1 MRTIFLLKR
10 WLVRLS
16 MLAVLVILGGTVQ
29 FLGQD
34 EQVASW
40 VAAGLAGAP
49 VFSAGEAANNA
60 VSWLVEVEPDA
71 DGDTLRQMLTVLA
84 DNNAR
89 ASFFISRDFAQ
100 KEPDLLL
107 SIQAGGHQLGVLG
120 GMTDGSAPL
129 DLAAAQAEIAGCM
142 AALEEAT
149 GEMPLLYLPEGGLV
163 SEDVKRAAADA
174 GLIVVLGGVDSGD
187 WAAENAEEIIA
198 TVLQQAEAGSFIT
211 ICPRGVTVAA
221 LDVILPELA
230 AKGLASRTVVENL
243 AKSK

>member
-1 MRTIFLLKR
+1 MRTVFLSRR

-29 FLGQD
+29 FLGQN

-40 VAAGLAGAP
+40 VAAGLTGAP
-49 VFSAGEAANNA
+49 VFSSGEAANNA

-71 DGDTLRQMLTVLA
+71 DGEVLRQMLTVLA
-84 DNNAR
+84 DNNAK

-100 KEPDLLL
+100 NQPELLL

-120 GMTDGSAPL
+120 GMTEGGEI
-129 DLAAAQAEIAGCM
+129 DLAAAQAEIADCT

-149 GEMPLLYLPEGGLV
+149 GETPLLYLPEGGLV
-163 SEDVKRAAADA
+163 SDDVKRAAADA

-211 ICPRGVTVAA
+211 ICPRDVTVAA
-221 LDVILPELA
+221 LNVILPEFT
-230 AKGLASRTVVENL
+230 AKGLSSRTVAENL
-243 AKSK
+243 TKSK

>member
-1 MRTIFLLKR
+1 MRTVFLSRR

-29 FLGQD
+29 FLGQN
-34 EQVASW
+34 EQVTSW
-40 VAAGLAGAP
+40 VSAGLAGAP
-49 VFSAGEAANNA
+49 VFSSGEAANNA

-71 DGDTLRQMLTVLA
+71 DGDVLRQMLTVLA
-84 DNNAR
+84 DNNAK

-100 KEPDLLL
+100 DQPELLL

-120 GMTDGSAPL
+120 GMTEGGES
-129 DLAAAQAEIAGCM
+129 DLAAAQAEIADCT

-149 GEMPLLYLPEGGLV
+149 GETPLLYLPEGGLV
-163 SEDVKRAAADA
+163 SDDVKRAAADA

-198 TVLQQAEAGSFIT
+198 IVLQQAEAGSFIT
-211 ICPRGVTVAA
+211 ICPRDVTVAA
-221 LDVILPELA
+221 LNVILPEFA
-230 AKGLASRTVVENL
+230 AKGLASRTVAENL
-243 AKSK
+243 TKSN

>member
-1 MRTIFLLKR
+1 MRTIFLSRR

-29 FLGQD
+29 FLGQN

-49 VFSAGEAANNA
+49 VFSSGEAANNA

-71 DGDTLRQMLTVLA
+71 DGETLREMLTVLA

-89 ASFFISRDFAQ
+89 ASFFISRDFAEGQ
-100 KEPDLLL
+100 PDLLL

-120 GMTDGSAPL
+120 GMTDGGDL
-129 DLAAAQAEIAGCM
+129 DLATAQAEIADCT

-149 GEMPLLYLPEGGLV
+149 GETPLLYLPEGGLV
-163 SEDVKRAAADA
+163 SDDVKRAAADA

-187 WAAENAEEIIA
+187 WAAENAEEVIA

-211 ICPRGVTVAA
+211 ICPRDVTVAA
-221 LDVILPELA
+221 LNVILPEFA
-230 AKGLASRTVVENL
+230 AKGLASRTVAENL
-243 AKSK
+243 TKSN